1 MYKETVVV
9 AFHKPSSGR
18 RRKTIHSISNSIAY
32 RPWRGSIKN
41 YDFIIYNA
49 RIKKMTEI
57 AGKIF
62 DIVKKNAKYESDI
75 TMDTMLVEDMGFT
88 SIGLVEVVY
97 DIEREFNITLEL
109 YELEYDKINLIGNLV
124 GLVERKVSDI

>member
-1 MYKETVVV
+1 
-9 AFHKPSSGR
+9 
-18 RRKTIHSISNSIAY
+18 
-32 RPWRGSIKN
+32 
-41 YDFIIYNA
+41 
-49 RIKKMTEI
+49 MTEI

>member
-1 MYKETVVV
+1 
-9 AFHKPSSGR
+9 
-18 RRKTIHSISNSIAY
+18 
-32 RPWRGSIKN
+32 
-41 YDFIIYNA
+41 
-49 RIKKMTEI
+49 MTEI

-109 YELEYDKINLIGNLV
+109 YELEYNKINLIGNLV